1 MFNIEGM
8 MKIINKEESIVARFR
23 GLFEA
28 EWSHFKW
35 WRLYREVDMSSMMV
49 FYFTRRVATPLP
61 AGVVGC
67 VVVFGSALLSFCCA
81 DKKWLENAKLNTRKC
96 K

>member
-1 MFNIEGM
+1 M

-28 EWSHFKW
+28 EWSRFKW
-35 WRLYREVDMSSMMV
+35 WRLYREVDMSSMMM
-49 FYFTRRVATPLP
+49 FYFTRRVATPP

-67 VVVFGSALLSFCCA
+67 VVVFGSALLLFVMRIKNGLKTQS
-81 DKKWLENAKLNTRKC
+81 
-96 K
+96 

>member
-1 MFNIEGM
+1 M

-28 EWSHFKW
+28 EWSRFKW

-49 FYFTRRVATPLP
+49 FYFTRRVATPP
-61 AGVVGC
+61 PPVSSDV
-67 VVVFGSALLSFCCA
+67 LLFL
-81 DKKWLENAKLNTRKC
+81 DRRFFLFVIMRIKNG
-96 K
+96 

>member
-28 EWSHFKW
+28 EWSRFKW

-49 FYFTRRVATPLP
+49 F
-61 AGVVGC
+61 
-67 VVVFGSALLSFCCA
+67 
-81 DKKWLENAKLNTRKC
+81 
-96 K
+96 

>member
-28 EWSHFKW
+28 EWSRFKW
-35 WRLYREVDMSSMMV
+35 WRLYREVDMSSMMM
-49 FYFTRRVATPLP
+49 FYFTRRVATPP

-67 VVVFGSALLSFCCA
+67 VVVFGSALLLFVMRIKNGLKTQS
-81 DKKWLENAKLNTRKC
+81 
-96 K
+96 

>member
-28 EWSHFKW
+28 EWSRFKW
-35 WRLYREVDMSSMMV
+35 WRLYREVDMSSMMAI
-49 FYFTRRVATPLP
+49 YFTRRVATPP
-61 AGVVGC
+61 A
-67 VVVFGSALLSFCCA
+67 SSDMSLLLDRGRFFFLLCGLFPMHKH
-81 DKKWLENAKLNTRKC
+81 KKWLKTQSYA
-96 K
+96 

>member
-28 EWSHFKW
+28 EWSRFKW

-49 FYFTRRVATPLP
+49 FYFTRRVATPP

>member
-28 EWSHFKW
+28 EWSRFKW

-49 FYFTRRVATPLP
+49 LYFTRRVATPP
-61 AGVVGC
+61 V
-67 VVVFGSALLSFCCA
+67 SSDMLLFLDRRFFFLLCRLSHIQ
-81 DKKWLENAKLNTRKC
+81 NG
-96 K
+96 

>member
-28 EWSHFKW
+28 EWSRFKW
-35 WRLYREVDMSSMMV
+35 WRLYREVDMSSMMAN
-49 FYFTRRVATPLP
+49 YFTRRVATPP
-61 AGVVGC
+61 GVVGY
-67 VVVFGSALLSFCCA
+67 VVAFGSGALLFFVMRTFSHTKA
-81 DKKWLENAKLNTRKC
+81 
-96 K
+96 